1 MKILV
6 LSDSHAGL
14 SFMRRCIAVCKPN
27 AIVHLGDY
35 YDDGVQMQEE
45 YPHIP
50 IHQVMGNCD
59 KYRAPVSAREILNYE
74 VCGVSLYMTHGH
86 RHYVKSS
93 VGLLLADAR
102 KANAQAVLFGHTH
115 QAVCYKEEDGLWVL
129 NPGACGSWGGSAGVI
144 ETDGETITACYL
156 MQQADLA

>member
-1 MKILV
+1 
-6 LSDSHAGL
+6 
-14 SFMRRCIAVCKPN
+14 MRRCIEVCKPN

-35 YDDGVQMQEE
+35 YDDALQMQEE
-45 YPHIP
+45 YPHIMM
-50 IHQVMGNCD
+50 HQVMGNCD
-59 KYRAPVSAREILNYE
+59 KYRAPVSAREILNYG

-102 KANAQAVLFGHTH
+102 QAKAQAVLFGHTH
-115 QAVCYKEEDGLWVL
+115 QAVCYQEEDGLWVL

-144 ETDGETITACYL
+144 ETDGERITACYL